1 MDKILIVGRS
11 CFVEEWLIDRLVEKD
26 YYIKVLSKKYPDVY
40 YTDFTF
46 IEGSPLDEKSLG
58 EALRDIDQVV
68 FFPIYWNVFERSYE
82 KEFNTNVLS
91 CLNLI
96 SRACKQSVNRIV
108 FVSSCDVYGSP
119 TELPVHERTITIPRT
134 PHAAALLSMESLIMS
149 LSFHDINWIIL
160 RVFDVYGP
168 KQDSN
173 WILNMCSIFKNAL
186 LKGILELPGTK
197 NTFRDLIY
205 IEDLVNILLS
215 IIELPDDINNLVINV
230 ASGEPI
236 PLNSLVEMITRLVG
250 RSVNVSYRREL
261 SWFIPSIYA
270 ETRVLRDIFPRF
282 PQYSIKEGLLRTFK
296 WVRSAINSKS
306 FLS

>member
-11 CFVEEWLIDRLVEKD
+11 CFVEEWLIDRLIEKG
-26 YYIKVLSKKYPDVY
+26 YCVKVLSKKYPDVY
-40 YTDFTF
+40 YDDFTF

-58 EALRDIDQVV
+58 EALRDIDQII
-68 FFPIYWNVFERSYE
+68 FFPMYWNVFERSYE
-82 KEFNTNVLS
+82 KEFNTNVFS
-91 CLNLI
+91 CLSLI
-96 SRACKQSVNRIV
+96 SRACKQGISRIV

-149 LSFHDINWIIL
+149 LSFHDINWIVL
-160 RVFDVYGP
+160 RIFDVYGP

-173 WILNMCSIFKNAL
+173 WLLNMCNIFKNAL
-186 LKGILELPGTK
+186 LKGIVELPGTE

-205 IEDLVNILLS
+205 IEDLVDILLG
-215 IIELPDDINNLVINV
+215 IIDNYVNNLVINV

-236 PLNSLVEMITRLVG
+236 PLNSLVEMITGLVG
-250 RSVNVSYRREL
+250 RSIDASYRHEL

-282 PQYSIKEGLLRTFK
+282 PKYSIKEGFLRTFK
-296 WVRSAINSKS
+296 WVRSVIDSKS